1 MKGNNLLLGLA
12 VVAVVVSI
20 IAAGVTYSS
29 IDDLSTRFTALVS
42 QGTINLTVET
52 LAIVNFTNNAVNFSS
67 GRVNS
72 AASAASL
79 ITTGSGSVTNGNW
92 TAQGGLIIE
101 NIGNVNVS
109 LNLTGAKTAAQFI
122 GGTSPAYEWNV
133 SGPGACLNQNGASES
148 GLNINTFHN
157 VNTTVADSEKCR
169 VFRFEAAVDEI
180 RIDFNLTI
188 PDDSSTGVLTDTI
201 TATVVANNP
210 TA

>member
-52 LAIVNFTNNAVNFSS
+52 LAIINFTNNAINFSS

-72 AASAASL
+72 DSSAASL
-79 ITTGSGSVTNGNW
+79 ITTGSGSITNGNW

-133 SGPGACLNQNGASES
+133 SGPGACFNQNGASES
-148 GLNINTFHN
+148 GLNINTFHS